1 MPCTVVVGAQ
11 WGDEGKGKIV
21 DALSAEADIVAR
33 YQGGP
38 NAGHSVI
45 HRGQTVVLRLIPSGI
60 LQPGRR
66 CLIGNGVVVDLP
78 SFRDEATELEVL
90 GVDLDGRLGVS
101 PAAHLIL
108 PYHSAAEQVAELGPG
123 AIGTTGRGIGFA
135 YRDKAAR
142 TGLRVGDLLDP
153 RRFVERVQH
162 NLGRLQREFPESD
175 ALRAMT
181 GSAIL
186 AELEPLM
193 PWIEPRITD
202 VSTELYE
209 ALARGRRV
217 LLEGA
222 QGTLLDIE
230 HGTYPFVTSSPASAA
245 GAPLGVGLGPRA
257 IDRVVGVTKAYTTR
271 VGNGPFPTEMPESE
285 ATRLRAAGEEY
296 GAVTG
301 RPRRCGWLDL
311 PALRY
316 AARVNGLDELIVTKL
331 DVLDEF
337 DEIRV
342 AEHYLLR
349 GKPLAS
355 LPATMR
361 EFENCAPVWRS
372 FAGWRT
378 PTTAARRWD
387 DLPERARDYLLWI
400 EDQVG
405 VPISTV
411 SVGAERD
418 AEIRREVRR
427 EARLGFK
434 TAR

>member
-60 LQPGRR
+60 LHPGRR

-78 SFRDEATELEVL
+78 RLRDEAADLEAL
-90 GVDLDGRLGVS
+90 GIDLDRRLGVS

-108 PYHSAAEQVAELGPG
+108 PYHAAAEQVAEMGPG

-142 TGLRVGDLLDP
+142 TGLRVGDLLD
-153 RRFVERVQH
+153 RKRFTERVQH
-162 NLGRLQREFPESD
+162 NLVRLQREFPESD
-175 ALRAMT
+175 TLRGMT
-181 GSAIL
+181 ATAIL

-202 VSTELYE
+202 VSSELYE
-209 ALARGRRV
+209 ALGRGRRV

-230 HGTYPFVTSSPASAA
+230 HGTYPYVTSSPASAA
-245 GAPLGVGLGPRA
+245 GAPLGVGLGPRT
-257 IDRVVGVTKAYTTR
+257 IDRVIGVTKAYTTR

-285 ATRLRAAGEEY
+285 AARLRAAGEEY

-316 AARVNGLDELIVTKL
+316 AVRVNGLDELIVTKL

-337 DEIRV
+337 QEIRV
-342 AEHYLLR
+342 AEGYQLGGRSL
-349 GKPLAS
+349 GS

-361 EFENCAPVWRS
+361 EFEGCEPRWRS
-372 FAGWRT
+372 FAGWQT
-378 PTTAARRWD
+378 ATTLARRWE
-387 DLPERARDYLLWI
+387 DLHEAARAYLRWI

-405 VPISTV
+405 VPITTV

-418 AEIRREVRR
+418 AEIRREVP
-427 EARLGFK
+427 A
-434 TAR
+434 A